1 MSHRPNYQGGGRRG
15 GAGGGRRGGG
25 RGGGGRGGRGEQRWW
40 DPAWRAERLR
50 QMSAENPV
58 EVLDE
63 NEWWGKMEQLKRG
76 GEQELIIR
84 RNFGRE
90 GQRVL
95 DDFARRLGLH
105 FFFCLKFYGI
115 GILGEVEL
123 FLRTENDWA
132 GNLEEILESGQVKPN
147 SSLLVTFLVLY
158 FWEGSH
164 AYNKGRALVV
174 SKSPLPDYRADLD
187 ERHGSTQTE
196 IRMSTETEKK
206 VGNLLA
212 STVAAAPSK
221 GSAGASSKDAKQ
233 ALSANNVE
241 NSVPKMEVDLTKKSL
256 NAELKDKQDEK
267 KARDSLKAMQSF
279 REKLPA
285 FKMKTEFLKAVAE
298 NQVLVVSGETGCGK
312 TTQLPQFILE
322 EEIARLR
329 GADCSIICTQPRR
342 ISAISVSARI
352 SSERG
357 EDLGETVGYQI
368 RLEAKRSAHTRLL
381 FCTTGV
387 LLRQLVDD
395 PELTG
400 VSHLLVDEIHERGMN
415 EDFLLIILRDLL
427 PRRPDLRV
435 ILMSATIN
443 AEMFSKYFGNAPTI
457 HIPGLTFPVEELF
470 LEDILEKSRYRIKSE
485 DDGFQ
490 GNSRR
495 RRPRD
500 SKKDP
505 LLESFEEIDINS
517 HFKNYSASTRQSL
530 ETWSGTQVDLGLVE
544 ATIEYICCHEGEGAI
559 LVFLTGWDEISK
571 LLDKIKGNKL
581 LGNSSKFLVLP
592 LHGSMPTVNQREIFD
607 RPPSSMRKIVLA
619 TNIAESSITIDDVV
633 YVIDCGKAKETS
645 YDALNKLACLLPSW
659 ISKASAH
666 QRRGRAGRVQPG
678 VCFRL
683 YPKMIHDAM
692 PQYQLPEILRTPL
705 QELCLHIK
713 SLQLGAV
720 SSFLAKALQPPDP
733 LSVQNAIELLK
744 TIGAIDDTEEL
755 TPLGRHLCTLPLD
768 PNIGKMLLI
777 GSIFQCL
784 NPALT
789 IASALAY
796 RDPFVMPINRKEDA
810 DAAKRSFAGDSCSLY
825 SDHIALLKAFDS
837 WMDAKRNGRDRSFCW
852 ENFLSPV
859 TLQMMENMRNQFLD
873 LLSDIGFVNKS
884 KGPKAYNQYSN
895 DLEMICAILCA
906 GLYPN
911 VVQCKRRGKRTAFY
925 TKEVGKVDIHPA
937 SVNAGIHLFPLPYL
951 VYSEKVKTT
960 SIYVR
965 DSTNISDYVL
975 LLFGGNLIP
984 SRTGDGIE
992 MLGGYLHFSASK
1004 SVLDLIK
1011 RLRGELDSLLER
1023 KISEPGLDIS
1033 AESQGVVKAAVELLH
1048 SQNIRLSE
1056 VVDCVLCPMILMSS
1070 IEVLFG
1076 EPIVITACEFLE
1088 QNAPSSSPAV
1098 TLLGATSPPSFAL
1111 EVFVQCEG
1119 ESRFRRLCQPFLYSH
1134 SSSNVLEVE
1143 AVVTNHLVVRGSY
1156 RSLTLVVYGNTA
1168 EDLGQF
1174 NMDFDLDN
1182 SLASLVCSPAKGKL
1196 EDLPPALH
1204 SNKFSLEESISS
1216 LKSCV
1221 LVFNHDISFQLKRFL
1236 QLIFRIFS
1244 ASNARDN
1251 VASIVNDV
1259 ISAISAYVT
1268 SDLRCSASAWNQCAQ
1283 VDVLECRKELQENL
1297 SVATNELH
1305 ELYKVLQKE
1314 SCDLSA
1320 EQMGEDLK
1328 SEAELASI
1336 AIELLP
1342 DLLNLSL
1349 FGKETPSKE
1358 STLVQNKSMI
1368 LQLSVALV
1376 MCSGRE
1382 SCFQFVSGGG
1392 MEQLLHAFH
1401 LHTQKSTAITLMFLG
1416 VIERATRYAIG
1427 CEGFLG
1433 WWPRED
1439 EHVPIGFSEGYS
1451 QILKLLL
1458 QKQRHEVASLAT
1470 YVLHRLHSYEVASRY
1485 ESAVLSFLEDLS
1497 DGGKVTNAG
1506 VDMLVNARF
1515 LLKKLL
1521 KLLNSCGPVEDP
1533 SPMAYASKSLNLGQ
1547 DEGILSYQATV
1558 KLISSSS
1565 SCFSKCEV
1573 DPHLLSLLMVY
1584 FLASL
1589 FLRFSAWNGNI
1600 IAFLLAVQMSYQE
1613 EKGFLA
1619 LSVALLSSK
1628 ALRSGTGHTLKI
1640 FLDIVSSIEAILLSL
1655 LFCRPGLN
1663 FLLLQ
1668 PEVTCALILS
1678 LRGPEDFNEEESVPL
1693 RYATILISKG
1703 FFCPPQDVGKIA
1715 ELHLRVVS
1723 AIDRL
1728 LSSNPQSE
1736 ELLWILWELCGI
1748 SRSDSGRLAL
1758 LALGHFPEA
1767 ISVLMEALRTAKE
1780 LEPAASNAGNS
1791 SLNLAI
1797 YHSAAELFEAFV
1809 TDSTAASLGSWIE
1822 HVVELH
1828 RALHSSSSGSNRKDA
1843 PTRLLE
1849 WIDAGVVYQKNG
1861 ATGLLRYAAVASGG
1875 DALLTSA
1882 SVSVSDSMD
1891 VENVVE
1897 DSATGSDI
1905 QVMDNLLGKLVSD
1918 KYFDGVTLRDSSVA
1932 QLTTAFRILAFISE
1946 NSSVAAALYDEGA
1959 LTLIYV
1965 VLLNCKFMLERSS
1978 NTYDY
1983 LVDEGAESNSTSDLL
1998 LERSREQSLVDL
2010 MIPTLVLLINL
2021 LQKLQDTKEQHRNT
2035 KLLNALL
2042 RLHREVSLKLAA
2054 CAADLSSPYPG
2065 SALGLGTVCHLI
2077 VSALSCWPIFGWT
2090 PCLFNSLLDSVQAT
2104 SSLALGPKEACSLLC
2119 LLFLSGAFSHNF
2131 LVLPYKA
2138 DLLPEEGIWHWKS
2151 GMPPLSAMKT
2161 LAIGTL
2167 LGPHK
2172 ERQVNWYLHPGHVET
2187 LLGRLTPLLEKFA
2200 QIVLRFAF
2208 TALVVIQDML
2218 RVLVVRMALQ
2228 KVDSAIELLRP
2239 IFSWIDEHVSET
2251 SNLSDIEVLK
2261 AYRLLEFLSSLLEH
2275 PCGKSL
2281 LLKEG
2286 AVNMLIKVLLK
2297 CSNASYSEAK
2307 CFAENRTSVKG
2318 GLSLLSWCLPVFKS
2332 FTLICDSQEHTTL
2345 NKTMPK
2351 LTIDECS
2358 VVLKHILKL
2367 CQSLPVGKELLFCL
2381 LALRGLASCK
2391 EGKDAFSSIFMEI
2404 KSASPEKLE
2413 VERGTEQEGN
2423 DTLVHSSDWG
2433 RHPALLYCWRNL
2445 MRGMNDMDELSTYAI
2460 DGLSSLSS
2468 SALDFCVDGGN
2479 INMEGVSVLR
2489 LLFRLPIDLNAG
2501 EHSSERLKDI
2511 HAVIDLL
2518 DIKIR
2523 EDQQF
2528 ASSYMRT
2535 GLLQVK
2541 EMVEALLMVLQSTS
2555 DLVKV
2560 ADLKPRRFCL
2570 LSSDIP
2576 DASNALMS
2584 QLIPS
2589 ITTRSAMKEDIISLF
2604 SQIGKSENGAE
2615 KSQDFSSLAGLSQ
2628 KFMWECPDS
2637 LPDKLAMSVLPLK
2650 RKMASMEGPNRRSR
2664 DNSGAE
2670 NVGSNAL
2677 ARGMGPPTASVPTRR
2692 DTFRQRKPNTSRP
2705 PSMHVDDYVARERN
2719 NDGTSGTPNASIQ
2732 RGGSNSGRPPSIH
2745 VDEFMA
2751 RQRDR
2756 QVPMASVAG
2765 EMAPPAKNVLA
2776 ENDIGPEKIDKS
2788 RQLKADLDDDLQI
2801 NIVFDGEE
2809 SEPDDRLPFPQP
2821 DDNLQSASLVVEGRL
2836 PRSIVEETE
2845 SNANGSTQIS
2855 NRNSPLGSNAD
2866 EVAPSELSSR
2876 RSVSRPERQ
2885 LSREASVSSE
2895 KFFGTN
2901 TEKAF
2906 FHEQSDEM
2914 KHTGA
2919 VKTSIGFDSSTAPK
2933 VSAFRTPFYNKNSA
2947 SSGELHGDSRMPQ
2960 PVLYQRDGQQP
2971 TINIPQASGSQGL
2984 RDQKQAL
2991 NQPPLPPFPPPPNIL
3006 SGLSQNPEN
3015 AQSHASSY
3023 GHSIRD
3029 MPPPLPSGF
3038 PSQPFDGSGPS
3049 TVPSTHVREDRAS
3062 HPNFSSGLLPLTNA
3076 SEIISDSFNSQLQT
3090 DYSSTF
3096 NNASSTPVASR
3107 PPRLDSKYS
3116 WTSLSAANRLQDVNS
3131 SLTGGTARPPPLP
3144 PMPPP
3149 FSASSMMQMSVKS
3162 STSQSS
3168 GYNQASVG
3176 NHQLPL
3182 GSSST
3187 VADARMGTLTASGG
3201 SLTSY
3206 SPPQL
3211 VSPLL
3216 MSRPASVPVSLFSG
3230 PSMQHQGQT
3239 TPSLLHS
3246 VSTTPSIHSAQPRV
3260 QLQPLQPPQPPHP
3273 PPHLRPPIEVSQ
3285 QLELGLSLLQ
3295 NPIQVQGHPF
3305 QMQQQPHL
3313 SPIPIYFQSQQPEP
3327 SAQSQQPHQVE
3338 NVQSQSL
3345 LQQGD
3350 SASLQHYFS
3359 SPEAIQSLLSDRE
3372 KLCQLLE
3379 QHPKLMQL
3387 LQDVTAFPFG
3397 AALAFCLPLSL
3408 PFGFLRYVG
3417 TTRPTI
3423 AASILWLGHV
3433 LLPST
3438 RGSVNYLSEYN

>member
-1 MSHRPNYQGGGRRG
+1 MGRPEPCVLFAQTF
-15 GAGGGRRGGG
+15 AHP
-25 RGGGGRGGRGEQRWW
+25 Q
-40 DPAWRAERLR
+40 
-50 QMSAENPV
+50 
-58 EVLDE
+58 LDE
-63 NEWWGKMEQLKRG
+63 
-76 GEQELIIR
+76 
-84 RNFGRE
+84 
-90 GQRVL
+90 
-95 DDFARRLGLH
+95 
-105 FFFCLKFYGI
+105 Y
-115 GILGEVEL
+115 
-123 FLRTENDWA
+123 
-132 GNLEEILESGQVKPN
+132 
-147 SSLLVTFLVLY
+147 
-158 FWEGSH
+158 
-164 AYNKGRALVV
+164 
-174 SKSPLPDYRADLD
+174 
-187 ERHGSTQTE
+187 
-196 IRMSTETEKK
+196 
-206 VGNLLA
+206 
-212 STVAAAPSK
+212 
-221 GSAGASSKDAKQ
+221 
-233 ALSANNVE
+233 
-241 NSVPKMEVDLTKKSL
+241 VD
-256 NAELKDKQDEK
+256 
-267 KARDSLKAMQSF
+267 
-279 REKLPA
+279 
-285 FKMKTEFLKAVAE
+285 
-298 NQVLVVSGETGCGK
+298 
-312 TTQLPQFILE
+312 
-322 EEIARLR
+322 
-329 GADCSIICTQPRR
+329 
-342 ISAISVSARI
+342 
-352 SSERG
+352 
-357 EDLGETVGYQI
+357 
-368 RLEAKRSAHTRLL
+368 
-381 FCTTGV
+381 
-387 LLRQLVDD
+387 
-395 PELTG
+395 
-400 VSHLLVDEIHERGMN
+400 
-415 EDFLLIILRDLL
+415 
-427 PRRPDLRV
+427 
-435 ILMSATIN
+435 
-443 AEMFSKYFGNAPTI
+443 
-457 HIPGLTFPVEELF
+457 
-470 LEDILEKSRYRIKSE
+470 
-485 DDGFQ
+485 
-490 GNSRR
+490 
-495 RRPRD
+495 
-500 SKKDP
+500 
-505 LLESFEEIDINS
+505 
-517 HFKNYSASTRQSL
+517 
-530 ETWSGTQVDLGLVE
+530 
-544 ATIEYICCHEGEGAI
+544 
-559 LVFLTGWDEISK
+559 
-571 LLDKIKGNKL
+571 
-581 LGNSSKFLVLP
+581 
-592 LHGSMPTVNQREIFD
+592 
-607 RPPSSMRKIVLA
+607 
-619 TNIAESSITIDDVV
+619 
-633 YVIDCGKAKETS
+633 
-645 YDALNKLACLLPSW
+645 
-659 ISKASAH
+659 
-666 QRRGRAGRVQPG
+666 
-678 VCFRL
+678 
-683 YPKMIHDAM
+683 
-692 PQYQLPEILRTPL
+692 
-705 QELCLHIK
+705 
-713 SLQLGAV
+713 
-720 SSFLAKALQPPDP
+720 
-733 LSVQNAIELLK
+733 
-744 TIGAIDDTEEL
+744 
-755 TPLGRHLCTLPLD
+755 
-768 PNIGKMLLI
+768 
-777 GSIFQCL
+777 
-784 NPALT
+784 
-789 IASALAY
+789 
-796 RDPFVMPINRKEDA
+796 
-810 DAAKRSFAGDSCSLY
+810 
-825 SDHIALLKAFDS
+825 
-837 WMDAKRNGRDRSFCW
+837 
-852 ENFLSPV
+852 
-859 TLQMMENMRNQFLD
+859 
-873 LLSDIGFVNKS
+873 
-884 KGPKAYNQYSN
+884 
-895 DLEMICAILCA
+895 
-906 GLYPN
+906 
-911 VVQCKRRGKRTAFY
+911 
-925 TKEVGKVDIHPA
+925 
-937 SVNAGIHLFPLPYL
+937 
-951 VYSEKVKTT
+951 
-960 SIYVR
+960 
-965 DSTNISDYVL
+965 
-975 LLFGGNLIP
+975 
-984 SRTGDGIE
+984 
-992 MLGGYLHFSASK
+992 
-1004 SVLDLIK
+1004 
-1011 RLRGELDSLLER
+1011 
-1023 KISEPGLDIS
+1023 
-1033 AESQGVVKAAVELLH
+1033 
-1048 SQNIRLSE
+1048 
-1056 VVDCVLCPMILMSS
+1056 
-1070 IEVLFG
+1070 EVLFA

-1088 QNAPSSSPAV
+1088 QNAPSTVPAV

-1174 NMDFDLDN
+1174 NIDFDLDS

-1236 QLIFRIFS
+1236 QLIFRIFC
-1244 ASNARDN
+1244 ASNARDD

-1268 SDLRCSASAWNQCAQ
+1268 TDLRCSANTWNQCAQ
-1283 VDVLECRKELQENL
+1283 VDVLECRKLLQENL

-1314 SCDLSA
+1314 SCDLKDD
-1320 EQMGEDLK
+1320 QMGEDLK
-1328 SEAELASI
+1328 SEAELASS

-1342 DLLNLSL
+1342 DLLNLSPL
-1349 FGKETPSKE
+1349 FGKENPSKE
-1358 STLVQNKSMI
+1358 SALVQNKSMI

-1376 MCSGRE
+1376 LCSGRE
-1382 SCFQFVSGGG
+1382 SCFQFVGGGG

-1401 LHTQKSTAITLMFLG
+1401 LHTQKSTAIMLMFLG

-1439 EHVPIGFSEGYS
+1439 EHVPIHFSEGYS

-1458 QKQRHEVASLAT
+1458 QKQRHDVASLAT

-1485 ESAVLSFLEDLS
+1485 ESAVLSLLEDLS

-1506 VDMLVNARF
+1506 IDMLVNARF

-1533 SPMAYASKSLNLGQ
+1533 SPMASASKSLNLGQ
-1547 DEGILSYQATV
+1547 DEGILSYQAT
-1558 KLISSSS
+1558 
-1565 SCFSKCEV
+1565 
-1573 DPHLLSLLMVY
+1573 
-1584 FLASL
+1584 
-1589 FLRFSAWNGNI
+1589 AWNGNI
-1600 IAFLLAVQMSYQE
+1600 IAFLLAVADVISE

-1619 LSVALLSSK
+1619 LSAALLSSK

-1655 LFCRPGLN
+1655 LFCRSGLN

-1693 RYATILISKG
+1693 RYASVLISKG

-1736 ELLWILWELCGI
+1736 ELLWILWELCGL

-1767 ISVLMEALRTAKE
+1767 ISVLTEALRAAKE
-1780 LEPAASNAGNS
+1780 LEPAALNACNS

-1809 TDSTAASLGSWIE
+1809 TDSTAVSLGSWIE

-1828 RALHSSSSGSNRKDA
+1828 RALQSSSSGSNRKDA

-1849 WIDAGVVYQKNG
+1849 WIDAGLVYHKNG
-1861 ATGLLRYAAVASGG
+1861 ATGLLRYAAVLASGG
-1875 DALLTSA
+1875 DAQPLLTSA
-1882 SVSVSDSMD
+1882 SISVSDSMD
-1891 VENVVE
+1891 IENVVE
-1897 DSATGSDI
+1897 DSTMGSDV

-1932 QLTTAFRILAFISE
+1932 QLTTTFRILAFISE

-1959 LTLIYV
+1959 QTLIYV

-2077 VSALSCWPIFGWT
+2077 VSALACWPIFGWT
-2090 PCLFNSLLDSVQAT
+2090 PCLFNCLLDSVQAT
-2104 SSLALGPKEACSLLC
+2104 ASLALGPKEACSLLC
-2119 LLFLSGAFSHNF
+2119 LL
-2131 LVLPYKA
+2131 A
-2138 DLLPEEGIWHWKS
+2138 DLFPEEGIWHWKS

-2167 LGPHK
+2167 LGPQK
-2172 ERQVNWYLHPGHVET
+2172 EKQVNWYLHPGHVET
-2187 LLGRLTPLLEKFA
+2187 LLSRVTPLLEKFA

-2218 RVLVVRMALQ
+2218 RVLMVRMALQ
-2228 KVDSAIELLRP
+2228 KADSAVVLLRP
-2239 IFSWIDEHVSET
+2239 IFSWIHEHVSET

-2297 CSNASYSEAK
+2297 CSSASYSEAK

-2332 FTLICDSQEHTTL
+2332 FTLICNSQEHATL
-2345 NKTMPK
+2345 HKNMPK

-2367 CQSLPVGKELLFCL
+2367 CQSLPVGKELLYCL

-2391 EGKDAFSSIFMEI
+2391 EGKDAFPAIFVEI
-2404 KSASPEKLE
+2404 QSASPEKLE

-2423 DTLVHSSDWG
+2423 DTLVHSLDRG
-2433 RHPALLYCWRNL
+2433 KHPALLYCWRNL
-2445 MRGMNDMDELSTYAI
+2445 MRGMNDKDDLSTYAI
-2460 DGLSSLSS
+2460 DGLNSLTS

-2479 INMEGVSVLR
+2479 INTEGVSVLR
-2489 LLFRLPIDLNAG
+2489 LLFGLPIDLNVG
-2501 EHSSERLKDI
+2501 EHPSERLKDI

-2528 ASSYMRT
+2528 ASSYMRNV
-2535 GLLQVK
+2535 LLQVK
-2541 EMVEALLMVLQSTS
+2541 ETVEALLMVLQSPA

-2560 ADLKPRRFCL
+2560 ADLNLRRFCL
-2570 LSSDIP
+2570 LSSDVA
-2576 DASNALMS
+2576 DASSAIMS

-2589 ITTRSAMKEDIISLF
+2589 ITTRSTMKEDIISLF
-2604 SQIGKSENGAE
+2604 SQISKSGSGSE
-2615 KSQDFSSLAGLSQ
+2615 KSQDFSSLGGLSQ
-2628 KFMWECPDS
+2628 KFLWECPDS
-2637 LPDKLAMSVLPLK
+2637 FPDRLAMSAPPLK

-2670 NVGSNAL
+2670 NVGPIAFP
-2677 ARGMGPPTASVPTRR
+2677 RVMGPPTASGPTRR

-2719 NDGTSGTPNASIQ
+2719 NDGTSGASNASIQ

-2756 QVPMASVAG
+2756 QVPMASVTG
-2765 EMAPPAKNVLA
+2765 EVAPPAKSA
-2776 ENDIGPEKIDKS
+2776 PSENDIGPENVDKS

-2821 DDNLQSASLVVEGRL
+2821 DDNLQSASLIVEERPLG
-2836 PRSIVEETE
+2836 SIVEETE
-2845 SNANGSTQIS
+2845 SNASGNSQIS
-2855 NRNSPLGSNAD
+2855 NRNSPLRSNAD
-2866 EVAPSELSSR
+2866 EVAPSDLSSR

-2901 TEKAF
+2901 TDRAF
-2906 FHEQSDEM
+2906 FNEQSDEM

-2919 VKTSIGFDSSTAPK
+2919 VKASNGFDSSIAPK
-2933 VSAFRTPFYNKNSA
+2933 VSAFRAPFYNKNSA

-2971 TINIPQASGSQGL
+2971 TINIPQASGSQGV
-2984 RDQKQAL
+2984 RDQKQVL
-2991 NQPPLPPFPPPPNIL
+2991 NPPPLPPFPPPPNIL
-3006 SGLSQNPEN
+3006 SGLSQNAEN
-3015 AQSHASSY
+3015 VQSHTSSY
-3023 GHSIRD
+3023 GHSMRD
-3029 MPPPLPSGF
+3029 MPPPLPSGY
-3038 PSQPFDGSGPS
+3038 PSQLFDGSGPS
-3049 TVPSTHVREDRAS
+3049 TAPATHARDDRAS
-3062 HPNFSSGLLPLTNA
+3062 HQKFSSGLLPPTNA
-3076 SEIISDSFNSQLQT
+3076 SEIISDSFISQLQT

-3096 NNASSTPVASR
+3096 NNASSTPVSSH

-3116 WTSLSAANRLQDVNS
+3116 WTSLSTANRLQDVKS
-3131 SLTGGTARPPPLP
+3131 SSPSGTARPPPPLP

-3168 GYNQASVG
+3168 GYNQANVG

-3182 GSSST
+3182 GSSSSVT
-3187 VADARMGTLTASGG
+3187 DARVGTFAASGVG
-3201 SLTSY
+3201 LTSY

-3230 PSMQHQGQT
+3230 PSMQHQGQS

-3246 VSTTPSIHSAQPRV
+3246 VSTAPSIHSAQPRM

-3285 QLELGLSLLQ
+3285 QSELGLSLLQ
-3295 NPIQVQGHPF
+3295 NPIPVQGHPF

-3313 SPIPIYFQSQQPEP
+3313 SPIPIYYQSQQPEP
-3327 SAQSQQPHQVE
+3327 SAQSQQPHQVQ
-3338 NVQSQSL
+3338 NAQSQSL

-3350 SASLQHYFS
+3350 SAMLQHFFS

-3379 QHPKLMQL
+3379 QHPKLMQM
-3387 LQDVTAFPFG
+3387 LQE
-3397 AALAFCLPLSL
+3397 
-3408 PFGFLRYVG
+3408 R
-3417 TTRPTI
+3417 
-3423 AASILWLGHV
+3423 LGQ
-3433 LLPST
+3433 L
-3438 RGSVNYLSEYN
+3438 